1 MWPKE
6 SPVNKPYALD
16 WDEKEVVQV
25 DEVTLCVGMTA
36 YPEVMKNAARDIGKP
51 VIKILAKEMGNAAIP
66 HPSNGQ
72 ILRSEVSQLLLQL
85 RDKFKIKKVHLLICA
100 SNAVC
105 VFIGQA
111 YDLYHPNV
119 LVYDFEEDSM
129 APKLLIKNS
138 EKGKPMVSLP

>member
-1 MWPKE
+1 MVK
-6 SPVNKPYALD
+6 
-16 WDEKEVVQV
+16 
-25 DEVTLCVGMTA
+25 
-36 YPEVMKNAARDIGKP
+36 
-51 VIKILAKEMGNAAIP
+51 
-66 HPSNGQ
+66 
-72 ILRSEVSQLLLQL
+72 LLFG
-85 RDKFKIKKVHLLICA
+85 RFITNRGRT